1 MGRVRTAAL
10 IALGFVGCSK
20 PKPAV
25 VSPEPAAPVVAA
37 KHAQVQAFVSG
48 VGEGADEQ
56 AAYESAQA
64 KLAESL
70 LGDARW
76 LTFTPVTL
84 HDRAQDPYEAVQ
96 TSGGWEVA
104 IGLDE
109 GRAATTLDAMT
120 YAKPTFEGPEVWHDA
135 LYQVLA
141 THAAK
146 VVCERRASLYAMACD
161 AAPTDEDDARL
172 RRLGEDLHLAS
183 VVTGGV
189 PTDASGVVLRPGGI
203 VVTWNG
209 APVEGLPLEIER
221 PDGTRSGTQTNAA
234 GVADLSIEVGS
245 KWPGSFV
252 VHVDGGRMVGPV
264 DSQSAWP
271 SLEVQ
276 ARTLDAHRWAL
287 VFEDGTRA
295 DDAFA
300 KGLRTALRGDLGD
313 PVTLDAKV
321 IKALRTVGPAERAR
335 VLAALAD
342 TMGGALDVVVLV
354 KAQSRF
360 ASRAGGS
367 RVWFEA
373 SSQVVVHEVWGAGE
387 LGRGK
392 VEATASGVGD
402 RRADEA
408 ARRELA
414 QKASKRVL
422 DVLRPG

>member
-1 MGRVRTAAL
+1 M
-10 IALGFVGCSK
+10 VGCSK

-25 VSPEPAAPVVAA
+25 VNPEPMAPTTVAR
-37 KHAQVQAFVSG
+37 HAQVQAFVSG
-48 VGEGADEQ
+48 TGEGADEL

-64 KLAESL
+64 KLAETL

-76 LTFTPVTL
+76 LSFMPVTL
-84 HDRAQDPYEAVQ
+84 HDRAQDPYEAVR

-109 GRAATTLDAMT
+109 GRTATALDAMT
-120 YAKPTFEGPEVWHDA
+120 YAKPTFEGPQVWHDA

-141 THAAK
+141 THSAK
-146 VVCERRASLYAMACD
+146 VVCERRASLYSVACD
-161 AAPTDEDDARL
+161 AQPTEEDDARL
-172 RRLGEDLHLAS
+172 QRLGDDLHLAS

-189 PTDASGVVLRPGGI
+189 PTDVDGMVLRPGGV

-221 PDGTRSGTQTNAA
+221 PDGSRVGARTNAA
-234 GVADLSIEVGS
+234 GVANLSIEVGS
-245 KWPGSFV
+245 KWPGAVV
-252 VHVDGGRMVGPV
+252 VHVDGGRMVGPL
-264 DSQSAWP
+264 DSQSTWP

-276 ARTLDAHRWAL
+276 ARTLDARRWAL
-287 VFEDGTRA
+287 VFEDGTKA
-295 DDAFA
+295 DDIFA
-300 KGLRTALRGDLGD
+300 KGLRAALRKDLGD
-313 PVTLDAKV
+313 PVTLDAKAV
-321 IKALRTVGPAERAR
+321 KALRTVGAAERAR
-335 VLAALAD
+335 VLVVLAD
-342 TMGGALDVVVLV
+342 AMGGALDVVVLV
-354 KAQSRF
+354 KAESRF

-414 QKASKRVL
+414 EKASQRVL
-422 DVLRPG
+422 SVLRPG

>member
-1 MGRVRTAAL
+1 M
-10 IALGFVGCSK
+10 
-20 PKPAV
+20 
-25 VSPEPAAPVVAA
+25 SPEPAVPATVVE
-37 KHAQVQAFVSG
+37 HARVQAFLSG
-48 VGEGADEQ
+48 VGQGADEQ

-64 KLAESL
+64 MLAEAL

-84 HDRAQDPYEAVQ
+84 HDRARDPYEAVR
-96 TSGGWEVA
+96 TPGGWEVA

-141 THAAK
+141 THAAN
-146 VVCERRASLYAMACD
+146 VVCERRASLYAVACD
-161 AAPTDEDDARL
+161 ASPTEEDDARL
-172 RRLGEDLHLAS
+172 RRLGQDLQLAS
-183 VVTGGV
+183 LVTGGV
-189 PTDASGVVLRPGGI
+189 PTDADGVVLRPGG
-203 VVTWNG
+203 VLVTWNG

-221 PDGTRSGTQTNAA
+221 PDGSRSGTRTNAA
-234 GVADLSIEVGS
+234 GVANLSVEVGS
-245 KWPGSFV
+245 KWPGALV
-252 VHVDGGRMVGPV
+252 VHVDGGRMLGPL

-271 SLEVQ
+271 SLEVE
-276 ARTLDAHRWAL
+276 ARTLDVRRWAL
-287 VFEDGTRA
+287 VFEDGTPA
-295 DDAFA
+295 DDPFA
-300 KGLRTALRGDLGD
+300 KGLRAALRDDLGD
-313 PVTLDAKV
+313 PVTLDAKA

-342 TMGGALDVVVLV
+342 AMGGALDVVVLV
-354 KAQSRF
+354 KAESRF

-392 VEATASGVGD
+392 LEATASGVGD
-402 RRADEA
+402 RRANEA

-414 QKASKRVL
+414 EKASQRVL
-422 DVLRPG
+422 AVLRPG